1 MAKFR
6 YRMQSILNIKYQF
19 ETQAKIEVGRA
30 QARLNEEQ
38 DKLQRL
44 IDRKN
49 AYLEEGRRMRRK
61 ALNVNDLRDNRNAM
75 LIMDE
80 MIMTQRLEVVRA
92 AEALDQARAKLTEVM
107 QERKMHEK
115 LKEKALLQ
123 FLAEEKATEAKVV
136 DELTSYTYGRRGKE
150 NENGSRSDEY
160 DGGGHGAS
168 D

>member
-19 ETQAKIEVGRA
+19 ETQAKMEVGRA
-30 QARLNEEQ
+30 QMRLGEEE
-38 DKLQRL
+38 DKLQKL

-49 AYLEEGRRMRRK
+49 DYLEEGRQMRKK

-80 MIMTQRLEVVRA
+80 MIMAQRLEVARA
-92 AEALDQARAKLTEVM
+92 EEALEEARAKLTEIM

-123 FLAEEKATEAKVV
+123 FLEEEKAAEAKVV
-136 DELTSYTYGRRGKE
+136 DELTSYTYGQRGKE
-150 NENGSRSDEY
+150 SENG
-160 DGGGHGAS
+160 G
-168 D
+168 